1 MHIRNRLIFFLAM
14 PVVVFFWFFGWSLY
28 WIASIKQT
36 AKSVERKRQED
47 LTFDVLTPEPQYA
60 K

>member
-1 MHIRNRLIFFLAM
+1 MRIRNRSILFLAM

-28 WIASIKQT
+28 WIASRKQN
-36 AKSVERKRQED
+36 AKLVERKRQED
-47 LTFDVLTPEPQYA
+47 LTFDILTHEPQYA